1 MKDNSRFSYLAILSG
16 LKILNEIEKNERSF
30 INCDFHVS
38 SDSESDI
45 DDEKNLNPKKHPKV
59 CTRQNN
65 IMPNGRLSE
74 KCEDINCELMRRTDS
89 NASNY
94 QPSPQTTRRLLSLSS
109 EEQKN
114 SSQSSL

>member
-1 MKDNSRFSYLAILSG
+1 MAIISG
-16 LKILNEIEKNERSF
+16 LKILKEIEDNERAF
-30 INCDFHVS
+30 LACDFNFS

-45 DDEKNLNPKKHPKV
+45 EDDKNINPRKHPKV
-59 CTRQNN
+59 CARQNN

-74 KCEDINCELMRRTDS
+74 KLEDINCELIRRVDS

-109 EEQKN
+109 EGQKN